1 MKMWTIYN
9 EIEVVSFVTSFYKI
23 LLITLRHINVLH
35 EDITYIQYY
44 MAK

>member
-1 MKMWTIYN
+1 MI
-9 EIEVVSFVTSFYKI
+9 KI
-23 LLITLRHINVLH
+23 KICKDFIDITLRHINVLH

>member
-1 MKMWTIYN
+1 MTWDGFGCVKQTD
-9 EIEVVSFVTSFYKI
+9 FHKI

-35 EDITYIQYY
+35 EDITYIQCY